1 MHSLIPFVIHKKSR
15 IAMPTKLLKNFD
27 QETFLR
33 DYWQKKPLLI
43 KGGLAGWQNP
53 ITADELA
60 GLALEDHVESR
71 LIHARP
77 IANSITESQWILE
90 QGPFSEQRLSSLDEK
105 NWTLLVQAVDHYA
118 PEVAELLSYFGFIP
132 SWQIDDVMVSYAT
145 KGGGVGPHFD
155 RYDVFLVQGQ
165 GQREWQI
172 GQNCNQDTPLQA
184 GQPLSLLTEFNRVDS
199 YQLSAGDILYVPPYA
214 SHWGTSLDNDC
225 MTYSVG
231 FRSPSKAELLDD
243 YAGYMQLN
251 CSEDERFRDA
261 DMTASGAG
269 AIDAQTIDN
278 LAAMLVEQLSDK
290 KQLAQWF
297 GRWASQSKY
306 AEAISEEAFDIND
319 DEEEL
324 LIDEIDFSDSALN
337 IHRDT
342 ASRFYYVETGAG
354 DAGSLQFFVNGR
366 EVALVEPSLVLRNS
380 IKLICNELVFSVEAL
395 LPWLENEDTRRVL
408 AGMFENGE
416 LYAEDDESLVE

>member
-1 MHSLIPFVIHKKSR
+1 MCSPIPFVIHKKSR
-15 IAMPTKLLKNFD
+15 IAMPTQSLKNFD

-33 DYWQKKPLLI
+33 EYWQKKPLLI

-53 ITADELA
+53 ISADELA

-71 LIHARP
+71 LIHSRP

-90 QGPFSEQRLSSLDEK
+90 QGPFSEQRLSSLDDK

-118 PEVAELLSYFGFIP
+118 PEVAQLLSYFGFIP

-172 GQNCNQDTPLQA
+172 GQTCHQDTPLQE
-184 GQPLSLLTEFNRVDS
+184 GQPLSLLTEFNGTET
-199 YQLSAGDILYVPPYA
+199 YLLSPGDILYVPPYA
-214 SHWGTSLDNDC
+214 SHWGTALDNDC

-231 FRSPSKAELLDD
+231 FRSPSKAEMLDD
-243 YAGYMQLN
+243 YAGYMQQH

-261 DMTASGAG
+261 DITTSGAG
-269 AIDAQTIDN
+269 AIDAKTIDN

-290 KQLAQWF
+290 EQLRRWF
-297 GRWASQSKY
+297 GRWATQSKY
-306 AEAISEEAFDIND
+306 AETISDEAFNIND
-319 DEEEL
+319 DDEDL
-324 LIDEIDFSDSALN
+324 VIDEVDFSDSALN

-342 ASRFYYVETGAG
+342 ASRFCYIESA
-354 DAGSLQFFVNGR
+354 DAESLQFFVNGR
-366 EVALVEPSLVLRNS
+366 EVALADASLALRNS
-380 IKLICNELVFSVEAL
+380 IKVICNELVFSVEAL
-395 LPWLENEDTRRVL
+395 KAWLDDEVMRKVL

-416 LYAEDDESLVE
+416 LYAEDDSSQE

>member
-1 MHSLIPFVIHKKSR
+1 MCSPIPFVIHKKSR
-15 IAMPTKLLKNFD
+15 IAMPTQSLKNFD

-33 DYWQKKPLLI
+33 EYWQKKPLLI

-53 ITADELA
+53 ISADELA

-71 LIHARP
+71 LIHSRP

-90 QGPFSEQRLSSLDEK
+90 QGPFSEQRLSSLDDK

-118 PEVAELLSYFGFIP
+118 PEVAQLLSYFGFIP

-172 GQNCNQDTPLQA
+172 GQNCHQDTPLQE
-184 GQPLSLLTEFNRVDS
+184 GQPLSLLTEFNS
-199 YQLSAGDILYVPPYA
+199 TETYQLSPGDILYVPPYA
-214 SHWGTSLDNDC
+214 AHWGTALDNDC

-231 FRSPSKAELLDD
+231 FRSPSKAEMLDD
-243 YAGYMQLN
+243 YAGYMQQH

-261 DMTASGAG
+261 DITTSGAG
-269 AIDAQTIDN
+269 AIDAKTIDN

-290 KQLAQWF
+290 EQLRRWF
-297 GRWASQSKY
+297 GRWATQSKY
-306 AEAISEEAFDIND
+306 AETISDEAFNIND
-319 DEEEL
+319 DEEDL
-324 LIDEIDFSDSALN
+324 VIDEVDFSDSAVS

-342 ASRFYYVETGAG
+342 ASRFYYIETGAG

-366 EVALVEPSLVLRNS
+366 EVALVEPSQALQSS
-380 IKLICNELVFSVEAL
+380 IKVICNELVFSVEAL
-395 LPWLENEDTRRVL
+395 KAWLDDEVMRKVL

-416 LYAEDDESLVE
+416 LYAEDDSSQE

>member
-1 MHSLIPFVIHKKSR
+1 MCSPIPFVIHKKSR
-15 IAMPTKLLKNFD
+15 IAMPTQSLKNFD

-33 DYWQKKPLLI
+33 EYWQKKTLLI

-53 ITADELA
+53 ISADELA

-71 LIHARP
+71 LIHSRP
-77 IANSITESQWILE
+77 IANSITESQWMLE
-90 QGPFSEQRLSSLDEK
+90 QGPFSEQRLSSLDDK

-118 PEVAELLSYFGFIP
+118 PEVAQLLSYFGFIP

-172 GQNCNQDTPLQA
+172 GQNCHQDTPLQV
-184 GQPLSLLTEFNRVDS
+184 GQPLSLLTEFNRIDS
-199 YQLSAGDILYVPPYA
+199 YSLSAGDILYVPPYA

-243 YAGYMQLN
+243 YAGYMQQH

-269 AIDAQTIDN
+269 AIDAKTIDN

-290 KQLAQWF
+290 KQLARWF

-306 AEAISEEAFDIND
+306 AEAISEEAFNID
-319 DEEEL
+319 DEEDL
-324 LIDEIDFSDSALN
+324 VIDEVNFSDSAVN
-337 IHRDT
+337 IIHRDT
-342 ASRFYYVETGAG
+342 ASRFYYIETGAG

-366 EVALVEPSLVLRNS
+366 EVALVEPSQALQAS
-380 IKLICNELVFSVEAL
+380 IKVICNELVFSVEAL
-395 LPWLENEDTRRVL
+395 KAWLDDEVTRKVL

-416 LYAEDDESLVE
+416 LYAEDELALE

>member
-1 MHSLIPFVIHKKSR
+1 MCSPIPFVIHKKSR
-15 IAMPTKLLKNFD
+15 IAMPTQSLKNFD

-33 DYWQKKPLLI
+33 EYWQKKTLLI

-53 ITADELA
+53 ISADELA

-71 LIHARP
+71 LIHSRP
-77 IANSITESQWILE
+77 IANSITESQWMLE
-90 QGPFSEQRLSSLDEK
+90 QGPFSEQRLSSLDDK

-118 PEVAELLSYFGFIP
+118 PEVAQLLSYFGFIP

-172 GQNCNQDTPLQA
+172 GQNCHQDTPLQV
-184 GQPLSLLTEFNRVDS
+184 GQPLSLLTEFNRIDS
-199 YQLSAGDILYVPPYA
+199 YSLSAGDILYVPPYA

-243 YAGYMQLN
+243 YAGYMQQH

-269 AIDAQTIDN
+269 AIDAKTIDN

-290 KQLAQWF
+290 EQLRRWF

-306 AEAISEEAFDIND
+306 AETISEEAFNID
-319 DEEEL
+319 DEEDL
-324 LIDEIDFSDSALN
+324 VIDEVNFSDSAVN

-342 ASRFYYVETGAG
+342 ASRFYYIETGAG

-366 EVALVEPSLVLRNS
+366 EVALVEPSQALQAS
-380 IKLICNELVFSVEAL
+380 IKVICNELVFSVEAL
-395 LPWLENEDTRRVL
+395 KAWLDDEVTRKVL

-416 LYAEDDESLVE
+416 LYAEDELALE

>member
-1 MHSLIPFVIHKKSR
+1 MCSLIPFVIHKKSR
-15 IAMPTKLLKNFD
+15 IAMPTQSLKNFD

-33 DYWQKKPLLI
+33 EYWQKKPLLI

-53 ITADELA
+53 ISADELA

-71 LIHARP
+71 LIHSRP

-90 QGPFSEQRLSSLDEK
+90 QGPFSEQRLSSLDDK

-118 PEVAELLSYFGFIP
+118 PEVAQLLSYFGFIP

-172 GQNCNQDTPLQA
+172 GQNCHQDTPLQE
-184 GQPLSLLTEFNRVDS
+184 GQPLSLLTEFNS
-199 YQLSAGDILYVPPYA
+199 TETYQLSPGDILYVPPYA
-214 SHWGTSLDNDC
+214 AHWGTALDNDC

-231 FRSPSKAELLDD
+231 FRSPSKAEMLDD
-243 YAGYMQLN
+243 YAGYMQQH

-261 DMTASGAG
+261 DITTSGAG
-269 AIDAQTIDN
+269 AIDAKTIDN

-290 KQLAQWF
+290 EQLRRWF

-306 AEAISEEAFDIND
+306 AETISDEAFNIND
-319 DEEEL
+319 DEEDL
-324 LIDEIDFSDSALN
+324 VIDEVDFSDSAVS

-342 ASRFYYVETGAG
+342 ASRFYYIETGVG

-366 EVALVEPSLVLRNS
+366 EVALVEPSQAIQAS
-380 IKLICNELVFSVEAL
+380 IKVICNELVFSVEAL
-395 LPWLENEDTRRVL
+395 KAWLDDEVTRKVL

-416 LYAEDDESLVE
+416 LYAEDESALE

>member
-1 MHSLIPFVIHKKSR
+1 MCSPIPFVIHKKSR
-15 IAMPTKLLKNFD
+15 IAMPTQSLKNFD

-33 DYWQKKPLLI
+33 EYWQKKPLLI

-53 ITADELA
+53 ISADELA

-71 LIHARP
+71 LIHSRP

-90 QGPFSEQRLSSLDEK
+90 QGPFSEQRLSSLDDK

-118 PEVAELLSYFGFIP
+118 PEVAQLLSYFGFIP

-172 GQNCNQDTPLQA
+172 GQNCHQDTPLQE
-184 GQPLSLLTEFNRVDS
+184 GQPLSLLTEFNS
-199 YQLSAGDILYVPPYA
+199 TETYQLSPGDILYVPPYA
-214 SHWGTSLDNDC
+214 AHWGTALDNDC

-231 FRSPSKAELLDD
+231 FRSPSKAEMLDD
-243 YAGYMQLN
+243 YAGYMQQH

-261 DMTASGAG
+261 DITTSGAG
-269 AIDAQTIDN
+269 AIDAKTIDN

-290 KQLAQWF
+290 EQLRRWF

-306 AEAISEEAFDIND
+306 AETISDEAFNIND
-319 DEEEL
+319 DEEDL
-324 LIDEIDFSDSALN
+324 VIDEVDFSDSAVS

-342 ASRFYYVETGAG
+342 ASRFYYIETGAG

-366 EVALVEPSLVLRNS
+366 EVALVEPSQAIQAS
-380 IKLICNELVFSVEAL
+380 IKVICNELVFSVEAL
-395 LPWLENEDTRRVL
+395 KAWLDDEVTRKVL

-416 LYAEDDESLVE
+416 LYAEDESALE

>member
-1 MHSLIPFVIHKKSR
+1 MCSPIPFVIHKKSR
-15 IAMPTKLLKNFD
+15 IAMPTQSLKNFD

-33 DYWQKKPLLI
+33 EYWQKKPLLI
-43 KGGLAGWQNP
+43 KGGVAGWQNP
-53 ITADELA
+53 ISADELA

-71 LIHARP
+71 LIHSRP

-90 QGPFSEQRLSSLDEK
+90 QGPFSEQRLSSLDDK

-118 PEVAELLSYFGFIP
+118 PEVAQLLSYFGFIP

-172 GQNCNQDTPLQA
+172 GQTCHQDTPLQE
-184 GQPLSLLTEFNRVDS
+184 GQPLSLLTEFNS
-199 YQLSAGDILYVPPYA
+199 TETYQLSPGDILYVPPYA
-214 SHWGTSLDNDC
+214 SHWGTALDNDC

-231 FRSPSKAELLDD
+231 FRSPSKAEMLDD
-243 YAGYMQLN
+243 YAGYMQQH

-261 DMTASGAG
+261 DITTSGAG
-269 AIDAQTIDN
+269 AIDAKTIDN

-290 KQLAQWF
+290 EQLRRWF

-306 AEAISEEAFDIND
+306 AETISDEAFNIND
-319 DEEEL
+319 DEEDL
-324 LIDEIDFSDSALN
+324 VIDEVDFSDSAVN

-342 ASRFYYVETGAG
+342 ASRFYYIETGAG

-366 EVALVEPSLVLRNS
+366 EVALVEPSQALQAS
-380 IKLICNELVFSVEAL
+380 IKVICNELVFSVEAL
-395 LPWLENEDTRRVL
+395 KAWLDDEVTRKVL

-416 LYAEDDESLVE
+416 LYAEDEPALE

>member
-1 MHSLIPFVIHKKSR
+1 MCSPIPFVIHKKSR
-15 IAMPTKLLKNFD
+15 IAMPTQSLKNFD

-33 DYWQKKPLLI
+33 EYWQKKPLLI

-53 ITADELA
+53 ISADELA

-71 LIHARP
+71 LIHSRP

-90 QGPFSEQRLSSLDEK
+90 QGPFSEQRLSSLDDK

-118 PEVAELLSYFGFIP
+118 PEVAQLLSYFGFIP

-172 GQNCNQDTPLQA
+172 GQTCHQDTPLQE
-184 GQPLSLLTEFNRVDS
+184 GQPLSLLTEFNGTET
-199 YQLSAGDILYVPPYA
+199 YLLSPGDILYVPPYA
-214 SHWGTSLDNDC
+214 SHWGTALDNDC

-231 FRSPSKAELLDD
+231 FRSPSKAEMLDD
-243 YAGYMQLN
+243 YAGYMQQH

-261 DMTASGAG
+261 DITTSGAG
-269 AIDAQTIDN
+269 AIDAKTIDN

-290 KQLAQWF
+290 EQLRRWF
-297 GRWASQSKY
+297 GRWATQSKY
-306 AEAISEEAFDIND
+306 AETISDEAFNIND
-319 DEEEL
+319 DDEDL
-324 LIDEIDFSDSALN
+324 VIDEVDFSDSALN

-342 ASRFYYVETGAG
+342 ASRFYYIESA
-354 DAGSLQFFVNGR
+354 DAESLQFFVNGR
-366 EVALVEPSLVLRNS
+366 EVALADASLALRNS
-380 IKLICNELVFSVEAL
+380 IKVICNELVFSVEAL
-395 LPWLENEDTRRVL
+395 KAWLDDEVMRKVL

-416 LYAEDDESLVE
+416 LYAEDDSSQE